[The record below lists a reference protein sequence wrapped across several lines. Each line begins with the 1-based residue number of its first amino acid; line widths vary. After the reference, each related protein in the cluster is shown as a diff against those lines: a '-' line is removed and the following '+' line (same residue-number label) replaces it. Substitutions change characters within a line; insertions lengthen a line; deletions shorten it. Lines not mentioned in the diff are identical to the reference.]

1 MFGKNNS
8 IKNKFLSLFISYS
21 LIANSALV
29 AGVVGTPQLNTS
41 VNGSVSCE
49 VPLTTQYFPLG
60 DSRGVNVL
68 TKKEEVRDCEVT
80 IIEQGKCLRWSE
92 TEVDR
97 SINPGKYDTYASKN
111 YGDTLGA
118 LLAAL
123 GAYDQIEHI
132 WSGWKGY
139 CEIGT
144 KSDFSWA
151 EDPMFWA
158 SMAMSFIMQATT
170 PAQPGVEGSGGIL
183 TDTPIGEGVNG
194 AANTAGTT
202 IGDVTQS
209 AGSDAMSEGAAQ
221 AGSNAGEAAG
231 KSVMDSGELVSG
243 EAYDSAVNSAV
254 EAGTENFYTNIGRC
268 VMAAGFEVLTTAYEF
283 TADKDNGGLE
293 CDPVDEVCGTGAE
306 VSTSESDVMTMDE
319 VQFNDL
325 VQQFAT
331 MSPPENIYDYVYVI
345 PPSPK
350 EGIVTY
356 RMKQMNEFQDVA
368 AMDQAAL
375 DELQNKMKEMS
386 AMISLASTAASLAGC
401 VAFGGSGDVGQ
412 PSTGDDRAT
421 LRAGA
426 NAVINFA
433 AKFMGP
439 WGPVIAAVLKIALYV
454 ATSFRSIDSCHN
466 EDDAKEINKR
476 HERTQKAL
484 KFDLC
489 HLVKIECAEE
499 SMLAGSFLQNEC
511 VLDGYHY
518 CCYDQILSKILIEQL
533 KAQLGRDWAHCTGIS
548 IRDLNYVSFRQ
559 CTDTEMAAGFDGA
572 HKVGDYNPKGAYQY
586 KGKCIDMTDFKEY
599 LSATAGLEI
608 DMSDFKEF
616 WNDITNQYPDGGT
629 GY

>member
-29 AGVVGTPQLNTS
+29 AGVVGTPQLSGS
-41 VNGSVSCE
+41 VNGSVTCE
-49 VPLTTQYFPLG
+49 TPLVTEYFPLG

-68 TKKEEVRDCEVT
+68 SKKEEVRDCEVT

-111 YGDTLGA
+111 YGDTLGS

-158 SMAMSFIMQATT
+158 SMAMSFLMQSTT
-170 PAQPGVEGSGGIL
+170 PGNEAAGETGGFL
-183 TDTPIGEGVNG
+183 SDSPIGEGVNG
-194 AANTAGTT
+194 AANSAGETV
-202 IGDVTQS
+202 GDVAQS
-209 AGSDAMSEGAAQ
+209 AGTDAVNEGAQQ
-221 AGSNAGEAAG
+221 AADNAGNAA
-231 KSVMDSGELVSG
+231 MDHAADSGKLLTEETFS
-243 EAYDSAVNSAV
+243 EAVKTGA
-254 EAGTENFYTNIGRC
+254 ENYYTNIGRC
-268 VMAAGFEVLTTAYEF
+268 MIAAGFEVLTTAYEF
-283 TADKDNGGLE
+283 TADKDNGGLD

-306 VSTSESDVMTMDE
+306 VSTSESDVLTMDE

-356 RMKQMNEFQDVA
+356 RMKQMNEFNDVA
-368 AMDQAAL
+368 TMDQAAL
-375 DELQNKMKEMS
+375 DELQNKMKEVQ
-386 AMISLASTAASLAGC
+386 AMVSLASTAASLAVC
-401 VAFGGSGDVGQ
+401 AYKGGADVGQ
-412 PSTGDDRAT
+412 PSTGDDRAS
-421 LRAGA
+421 LRAGGT
-426 NAVINFA
+426 AVINFA
-433 AKFMGP
+433 AKFIPQP
-439 WGPVIAAVLKIALYV
+439 WGPIIAAVLKIALFV

-559 CTDTEMAAGFDGA
+559 CSNTEMAAGFDGA
-572 HKVGDYNPKGAYQY
+572 HKVGNYDPKGSYQY

-629 GY
+629 AY

>member
-8 IKNKFLSLFISYS
+8 IKNKCISLFLSYS

-29 AGVVGTPQLNTS
+29 AGVVGTPDLSNS
-41 VNGSVSCE
+41 VNGTVVCDTPVVTE
-49 VPLTTQYFPLG
+49 YFPLG
-60 DSRGVNVL
+60 DTRGVTLL
-68 TKKEEVRDCEVT
+68 TKKEEVRNCEVT

-97 SINPGKYDTYASKN
+97 SITPGKYDTYSSKN
-111 YGDTLGA
+111 YGDTLGE

-158 SMAMSFIMQATT
+158 SMAMSFLMQSTT
-170 PAQPGVEGSGGIL
+170 PAEPGVEGSGGFL
-183 TDTPIGEGVNG
+183 TDTPVGEGVNG
-194 AANTAGTT
+194 AANSAGTT
-202 IGDVTQS
+202 IGDVSQS
-209 AGSDAMSEGAAQ
+209 TGSDALSNGAENAGQQALDTGLDNGSITSAAQ
-221 AGSNAGEAAG
+221 W
-231 KSVMDSGELVSG
+231 
-243 EAYDSAVNSAV
+243 DSAIQ
-254 EAGTENFYTNIGRC
+254 AGTETFYTNIGRC

-306 VSTSESDVMTMDE
+306 VSTSESDVLTMDE

-356 RMKQMNEFQDVA
+356 RMKQLNEFNDVA

-375 DELQNKMKEMS
+375 EDLQNKMKEMQ
-386 AMISLASTAASLAGC
+386 AFVSLAATAASLAYC
-401 VAFGGSGDVGQ
+401 VGSGGSGDVGQ

-426 NAVINFA
+426 TAAINFA
-433 AKFMGP
+433 AKFIPQPYGP
-439 WGPVIAAVLKIALYV
+439 IIAAVLKIALYV

-518 CCYDQILSKILIEQL
+518 CCYDQMLSKILIEQL

-548 IRDLNYVSFRQ
+548 IRDLNYVSFKQ
-559 CTDTEMAAGFDGA
+559 CSSADMAKGFDGA
-572 HKVGDYNPKGAYQY
+572 HKVGNYNPKGSYQY
-586 KGKCIDMTDFKEY
+586 IGHCIDMTDFKDY

-608 DMSDFKEF
+608 DMSDFKDF
-616 WNDITNQYPDGGT
+616 WNDLTQQYPDSGSN
-629 GY
+629 Y